1 MTSHFKVSHHKVVE
15 VLNKY
20 VVSEGDKKSSQVL
33 TKEEISWLKNNI
45 NILKYICNNPMFKNF
60 KPLPSYEIHIPITLK
75 YIKEKVCEHYDIGAD
90 EFYNKRRDETLIKA
104 RRDFVHLARKN
115 TDHSN
120 FVIGRAMGK
129 DNSTVCYYLKQ
140 KTENLMEIL

>member
-1 MTSHFKVSHHKVVE
+1 MTTSHFKVSRHKVVDVPNE
-15 VLNKY
+15 Y
-20 VVSEGDKKSSQVL
+20 VDSEDGQLSSHFTKK
-33 TKEEISWLKNNI
+33 EIS
-45 NILKYICNNPMFKNF
+45 ILKYICSNPMFKNF
-60 KPLPSYEIHIPITLK
+60 EPLPSYEIHVPITLK
-75 YIKEKVCEHYDIGAD
+75 HIRELIFFYYDIRAD

-140 KTENLMEIL
+140 ETENLLEIYNAKTY

>member
-1 MTSHFKVSHHKVVE
+1 MSTSLSKKVSQHDVVE
-15 VLNKY
+15 VPNEY
-20 VVSEGDKKSSQVL
+20 VDSEDGQLSSQF
-33 TKEEISWLKNNI
+33 TKEEIS
-45 NILKYICNNPMFKNF
+45 ILKYMCNNPMFKNF
-60 KPLPSYEIHIPITLK
+60 KPLPGYEIHIPITLK
-75 YIKEKVCEHYDIGAD
+75 HIREKICEHYDIRTD

-104 RRDFVHLARKN
+104 RRDFCHLAKKN
-115 TDHSN
+115 TEHSN

>member
-1 MTSHFKVSHHKVVE
+1 MTTSHFKVSRHKVVDVPNE
-15 VLNKY
+15 Y
-20 VVSEGDKKSSQVL
+20 VDSEDGQLSSQVF
-33 TKEEISWLKNNI
+33 TQEEI
-45 NILKYICNNPMFKNF
+45 NILKHICNNPMFKNF
-60 KPLPSYEIHIPITLK
+60 KPLPSYEIHVPITLK
-75 YIKEKVCEHYDIGAD
+75 HIREKVCEHYDIRAD

-140 KTENLMEIL
+140 ETENLLEIYNAKTY